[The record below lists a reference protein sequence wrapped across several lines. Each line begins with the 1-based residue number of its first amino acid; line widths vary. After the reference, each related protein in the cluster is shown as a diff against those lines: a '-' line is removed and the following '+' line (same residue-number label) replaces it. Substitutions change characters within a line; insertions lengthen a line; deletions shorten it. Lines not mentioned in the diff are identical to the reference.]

1 MTPTADDLVKNLAAL
16 SRRFAGLAAKLAQA
30 ARELEGAGTLP
41 PDSLLEEFAA
51 ARGEFIDLRSSVLD
65 AARTLGV
72 TAPAPAAIDGLKALE
87 PVVRALAEATVN
99 EPRRATLAEARRR
112 VLVVLDRIMTINHVD
127 DPNFAALLEC
137 QAKARE
143 IRAAVLDPKGPTAE
157 SAAVIVEATPAFSA
171 LLTLIEGRE
180 HLDDAK
186 FTVLED
192 SVTRLFGRTLT
203 VAATRGKLV
212 AGPPDLPRAPERP
225 APRPKTVEEPVAPVV
240 VAAAPSVAPRVQP
253 PAPLLASPAAPAA
266 ASPTPS
272 AAPHAPPPAPFYAP
286 PAPSPAPPAPPVAPA
301 PAAPPPPAPAAPPPP
316 APAAPPPP
324 APAAPPPPA
333 PAAPPPPAPAA
344 PPPPAPAA
352 PRPPAPAA
360 PPPPAPAAPPPPAPA
375 APRPPGPAAPPPPPA
390 LIKQEV
396 AAAAPAPEEDSAP
409 QVVETAALDEG
420 AQWWVSAWA
429 RWTSWKG
436 TIDFKAGVKQE
447 LGKYAYLLSVPIQQS
462 AEYEEGLLA
471 YGYSVLLDFV
481 ERQRPGIVTKALN
494 SLKTFVPGKAA
505 PSVGAHLYKFL
516 IDEARLAEQYPEF
529 VKNVLLAAVPEPGL
543 WTQARILE
551 SATETSIFTHPSPRV
566 GDPDHTTQRLTN
578 DRQRFADHR
587 FPVTLAPLTVR
598 FFAVAADFR
607 EPREMDVKL
616 KEGRAECID
625 AWLLTIPPVGRADLK
640 SEVVRLVPEGSS
652 VPALGRDCA
661 TLWVA
666 VFNPDPKAEKKYE
679 LSLTLKKGASH

>member
-1 MTPTADDLVKNLAAL
+1 MTLTADDLVKHLAAL

-30 ARELEGAGTLP
+30 ARELETGGVLP
-41 PDSLLEEFAA
+41 PESLIEELAA
-51 ARGEFIDLRSSVLD
+51 ARDEFIDLRSSVLD
-65 AARTLGV
+65 AARTLAV
-72 TAPAPAAIDGLKALE
+72 TAPAQTAIDGLKALE
-87 PVVRALAEATVN
+87 AVVRALAEATAH
-99 EPRRATLAEARRR
+99 ESRRTTLADARRR
-112 VLVVLDRIMTINHVD
+112 VLAVLDRIMTINHVD

-143 IRAAVLDPKGPTAE
+143 IRAAVLDPKGPTEE
-157 SAAVIVEATPAFSA
+157 SAAEILETTPAFSA
-171 LLTLIEGRE
+171 LLTLVEGRE

-186 FTVLED
+186 FAVLED

-212 AGPPDLPRAPERP
+212 AGPADLPRAPERP
-225 APRPKTVEEPVAPVV
+225 EPRPKTVEEPVGPVV

-344 PPPPAPAA
+344 PPPPAPVA
-352 PRPPAPAA
+352 PRPRAPGAS
-360 PPPPAPAAPPPPAPA
+360 PPPAPAAPPPPA
-375 APRPPGPAAPPPPPA
+375 APV
-390 LIKQEV
+390 KQEV

-529 VKNVLLAAVPEPGL
+529 VKSVLLAAVPEPGL

-587 FPVTLAPLTVR
+587 FPVTLPPLTVR

-625 AWLLTIPPVGRADLK
+625 AWLLTMPPVGRADLK

-679 LSLTLKKGASH
+679 LTLTLKKGASH

>member
-72 TAPAPAAIDGLKALE
+72 TAPAPTAIDGLKALE

-225 APRPKTVEEPVAPVV
+225 APRPKTVEEPVGPVV

-266 ASPTPS
+266 ASPAPS
-272 AAPHAPPPAPFYAP
+272 AAPHAPPPSPFYAP

-333 PAAPPPPAPAA
+333 PVAPRPRAPGASPPPAPAA
-344 PPPPAPAA
+344 PPPPAA
-352 PRPPAPAA
+352 PV
-360 PPPPAPAAPPPPAPA
+360 
-375 APRPPGPAAPPPPPA
+375 
-390 LIKQEV
+390 KQEV

-529 VKNVLLAAVPEPGL
+529 VKSVLLAAVPEPGL

-587 FPVTLAPLTVR
+587 FPVTLPPLTVR

-616 KEGRAECID
+616 KEGRAESND
-625 AWLLTIPPVGRADLK
+625 AWLLTMPPVGRADLK

-666 VFNPDPKAEKKYE
+666 VFNPDPKAEKKYD
-679 LSLTLKKGASH
+679 LTLTLKKDASR

>member
-72 TAPAPAAIDGLKALE
+72 TAPAPTAIDGLKALE
-87 PVVRALAEATVN
+87 PVVRALAEATAN

-186 FTVLED
+186 FAVLED

-212 AGPPDLPRAPERP
+212 AGPADLPRAPERP
-225 APRPKTVEEPVAPVV
+225 APRPKTVEEPVGPVV

-266 ASPTPS
+266 ASPAPS
-272 AAPHAPPPAPFYAP
+272 AAPHAPPPSPFYAP

-333 PAAPPPPAPAA
+333 PVAPRPRAPGASPPPAPAA
-344 PPPPAPAA
+344 PPPPAA
-352 PRPPAPAA
+352 PV
-360 PPPPAPAAPPPPAPA
+360 
-375 APRPPGPAAPPPPPA
+375 
-390 LIKQEV
+390 KQEV

-587 FPVTLAPLTVR
+587 FPVTLPPLTVR

-616 KEGRAECID
+616 KEGRAESND
-625 AWLLTIPPVGRADLK
+625 AWLLTMPPVGRADLK
-640 SEVVRLVPEGSS
+640 SEVIRLVPEGSS

-666 VFNPDPKAEKKYE
+666 VFNPDPKAEKKYD
-679 LSLTLKKGASH
+679 LTLTLKKDASR

>member
-344 PPPPAPAA
+344 P
-352 PRPPAPAA
+352 RPPA
-360 PPPPAPAAPPPPAPA
+360 
-375 APRPPGPAAPPPPPA
+375 PAAPPPPPA

-529 VKNVLLAAVPEPGL
+529 VKSVLLAAVPEPGL

-679 LSLTLKKGASH
+679 LSLTLKKDASR

>member
-72 TAPAPAAIDGLKALE
+72 TAPAPTAIDGLKALE
-87 PVVRALAEATVN
+87 PVVRALAEATAN

-186 FTVLED
+186 FAVLED

-212 AGPPDLPRAPERP
+212 AGPADLPRAPERP
-225 APRPKTVEEPVAPVV
+225 APRPKTVEEPVGPVV

-266 ASPTPS
+266 ASPAPS
-272 AAPHAPPPAPFYAP
+272 AAPHAPPPSPFYAP

-301 PAAPPPPAPAAPPPP
+301 PAAPPPPAPVAPRPRAPGASPPP

-324 APAAPPPPA
+324 AAPV
-333 PAAPPPPAPAA
+333 
-344 PPPPAPAA
+344 
-352 PRPPAPAA
+352 
-360 PPPPAPAAPPPPAPA
+360 
-375 APRPPGPAAPPPPPA
+375 
-390 LIKQEV
+390 KQEV

-529 VKNVLLAAVPEPGL
+529 VKSVLLAAVPEPGL

-587 FPVTLAPLTVR
+587 FPVTLPPLTVR

-616 KEGRAECID
+616 KEGRAESND
-625 AWLLTIPPVGRADLK
+625 AWLLTMPPVGRADLK
-640 SEVVRLVPEGSS
+640 SEVIRLVPEGSS

-666 VFNPDPKAEKKYE
+666 VFNPDPKAEKKYD
-679 LSLTLKKGASH
+679 LTLTLKKDASR

>member
-16 SRRFAGLAAKLAQA
+16 SRRFAGLAAKPPQA
-30 ARELEGAGTLP
+30 ARGLGGPGPLP

-127 DPNFAALLEC
+127 APNFGAPLEG

-186 FTVLED
+186 FAVLED

-301 PAAPPPPAPAAPPPP
+301 PASPPPPAPAAPPPP

-324 APAAPPPPA
+324 APAAPPRPA

-352 PRPPAPAA
+352 PRPPA
-360 PPPPAPAAPPPPAPA
+360 
-375 APRPPGPAAPPPPPA
+375 PAAPPPPPA

-494 SLKTFVPGKAA
+494 SLQTFVPGKAA
-505 PSVGAHLYKFL
+505 PSVGAHLYKF
-516 IDEARLAEQYPEF
+516 R
-529 VKNVLLAAVPEPGL
+529 
-543 WTQARILE
+543 
-551 SATETSIFTHPSPRV
+551 
-566 GDPDHTTQRLTN
+566 
-578 DRQRFADHR
+578 
-587 FPVTLAPLTVR
+587 
-598 FFAVAADFR
+598 
-607 EPREMDVKL
+607 
-616 KEGRAECID
+616 
-625 AWLLTIPPVGRADLK
+625 
-640 SEVVRLVPEGSS
+640 SEE
-652 VPALGRDCA
+652 
-661 TLWVA
+661 
-666 VFNPDPKAEKKYE
+666 
-679 LSLTLKKGASH
+679 H

>member
-72 TAPAPAAIDGLKALE
+72 TAPAPTAIDGLKALE
-87 PVVRALAEATVN
+87 PVVRALAEATAN

-171 LLTLIEGRE
+171 LLTLVEGRE

-186 FTVLED
+186 FAVLED

-212 AGPPDLPRAPERP
+212 AGPADLPRAPERP
-225 APRPKTVEEPVAPVV
+225 EPRPKTVEEPVGPVV

-266 ASPTPS
+266 ASPAPS
-272 AAPHAPPPAPFYAP
+272 AAPHAPPPSPFYAP

-316 APAAPPPP
+316 APAAPPPR
-324 APAAPPPPA
+324 APGASPPPA
-333 PAAPPPPAPAA
+333 PAAPPPPAA
-344 PPPPAPAA
+344 PV
-352 PRPPAPAA
+352 
-360 PPPPAPAAPPPPAPA
+360 
-375 APRPPGPAAPPPPPA
+375 
-390 LIKQEV
+390 KQEV

-505 PSVGAHLYKFL
+505 PSVGAHLYNFL
-516 IDEARLAEQYPEF
+516 VNEARLAEQYPEF
-529 VKNVLLAAVPEPGL
+529 VKSVLLAAVPEPGL

-616 KEGRAECID
+616 KEGRAESND
-625 AWLLTIPPVGRADLK
+625 AWLLTMPPVGRADLK

-652 VPALGRDCA
+652 VPALGKDCA

-679 LSLTLKKGASH
+679 LTLTLKKDASR

>member
-51 ARGEFIDLRSSVLD
+51 ARGEFIDLPSSVLD

-72 TAPAPAAIDGLKALE
+72 TAPAPTAIDGLKALE
-87 PVVRALAEATVN
+87 PVVRALAEATAN

-192 SVTRLFGRTLT
+192 SVTRLFGRPRP

-316 APAAPPPP
+316 SPAAPVAP

-344 PPPPAPAA
+344 PPPPAPVA
-352 PRPPAPAA
+352 PRPRAPGAS
-360 PPPPAPAAPPPPAPA
+360 PPPAPAAPPPPA
-375 APRPPGPAAPPPPPA
+375 APV
-390 LIKQEV
+390 KQEV

-529 VKNVLLAAVPEPGL
+529 VKSVLLAAVPEPGL

-551 SATETSIFTHPSPRV
+551 SATETSIFTTPSPRV
-566 GDPDHTTQRLTN
+566 ADPD
-578 DRQRFADHR
+578 
-587 FPVTLAPLTVR
+587 P
-598 FFAVAADFR
+598 
-607 EPREMDVKL
+607 
-616 KEGRAECID
+616 
-625 AWLLTIPPVGRADLK
+625 
-640 SEVVRLVPEGSS
+640 
-652 VPALGRDCA
+652 
-661 TLWVA
+661 
-666 VFNPDPKAEKKYE
+666 
-679 LSLTLKKGASH
+679 

>member
-65 AARTLGV
+65 AARPRG
-72 TAPAPAAIDGLKALE
+72 APPPASAAIDGLKALE

-143 IRAAVLDPKGPTAE
+143 IRAAVLVPEGPTAE

-186 FTVLED
+186 FAVLED

-212 AGPPDLPRAPERP
+212 AGPADLPRAPERP
-225 APRPKTVEEPVAPVV
+225 APRPKTVEEPVGPVV

-266 ASPTPS
+266 ASPAPS

-324 APAAPPPPA
+324 APAAPPRPA
-333 PAAPPPPAPAA
+333 PAAPPPP
-344 PPPPAPAA
+344 PAPV
-352 PRPPAPAA
+352 
-360 PPPPAPAAPPPPAPA
+360 
-375 APRPPGPAAPPPPPA
+375 
-390 LIKQEV
+390 KQEV

-447 LGKYAYLLSVPIQQS
+447 LRKYAYLLSVPIQQS

-551 SATETSIFTHPSPRV
+551 SATETCIFTHPSSRV

-587 FPVTLAPLTVR
+587 FPATPAPLTVR
-598 FFAVAADFR
+598 FSAVAADFR
-607 EPREMDVKL
+607 VPAVMDVKL

-679 LSLTLKKGASH
+679 LSLTLKKDASR

>member
-1 MTPTADDLVKNLAAL
+1 MTLTADDLVKHLAAL

-30 ARELEGAGTLP
+30 ARELETGGVLP
-41 PDSLLEEFAA
+41 PESLIEELAA
-51 ARGEFIDLRSSVLD
+51 ARDEFIDLRSSVLD
-65 AARTLGV
+65 AARTLAV
-72 TAPAPAAIDGLKALE
+72 TAPAQTAIDGLKALE
-87 PVVRALAEATVN
+87 AVVRALAEATAH
-99 EPRRATLAEARRR
+99 ESRRTTLADARRR
-112 VLVVLDRIMTINHVD
+112 VLAVLDRIMTINHVD

-171 LLTLIEGRE
+171 LLTLIEGRK

-186 FTVLED
+186 FAVLED

-212 AGPPDLPRAPERP
+212 AGPADLPRAPERP
-225 APRPKTVEEPVAPVV
+225 APRPKTVEEPVGPVV

-266 ASPTPS
+266 ASPAPS
-272 AAPHAPPPAPFYAP
+272 AAPHAPPPSPFYAP

-324 APAAPPPPA
+324 APVAPRPRAPGASPPPA
-333 PAAPPPPAPAA
+333 PAAPPPPAA
-344 PPPPAPAA
+344 PV
-352 PRPPAPAA
+352 
-360 PPPPAPAAPPPPAPA
+360 
-375 APRPPGPAAPPPPPA
+375 
-390 LIKQEV
+390 KQEV

-481 ERQRPGIVTKALN
+481 ERKRPGIVTKALN

-529 VKNVLLAAVPEPGL
+529 VKSVLLAAVPEPGL

-616 KEGRAECID
+616 KEGRAESND
-625 AWLLTIPPVGRADLK
+625 AWLLTMPPVGRADLK

-652 VPALGRDCA
+652 VPALGSDCA

-666 VFNPDPKAEKKYE
+666 VFNPDPKAEKKYD
-679 LSLTLKKGASH
+679 LTLTLKKDASR

>member
-72 TAPAPAAIDGLKALE
+72 TAPAPTAIDGLKALE
-87 PVVRALAEATVN
+87 SVVRALAEATAI

-212 AGPPDLPRAPERP
+212 AGPADLPRAPERP

-240 VAAAPSVAPRVQP
+240 VAAAQSVAPRVQP

-324 APAAPPPPA
+324 APVAPRPRAPGASPPPA
-333 PAAPPPPAPAA
+333 PAAPPPPAA
-344 PPPPAPAA
+344 PV
-352 PRPPAPAA
+352 
-360 PPPPAPAAPPPPAPA
+360 
-375 APRPPGPAAPPPPPA
+375 
-390 LIKQEV
+390 KQEV

-529 VKNVLLAAVPEPGL
+529 VKSVLLAAVPEPGL

-616 KEGRAECID
+616 KEGRAESND
-625 AWLLTIPPVGRADLK
+625 AWLLTMPPVGRADLK

-652 VPALGRDCA
+652 VPALGKDCA

-679 LSLTLKKGASH
+679 LTLTLKKDASR

>member
-51 ARGEFIDLRSSVLD
+51 ARGEFIDLRSSVLA

-72 TAPAPAAIDGLKALE
+72 TAPAPTAIDGLKALE
-87 PVVRALAEATVN
+87 SVVRALAEATAI

-112 VLVVLDRIMTINHVD
+112 VLAVLDRIMTINHVD

-143 IRAAVLDPKGPTAE
+143 IRAAVLDPKGPTEE
-157 SAAVIVEATPAFSA
+157 SAAEILETTPAFSA
-171 LLTLIEGRE
+171 LLTLVEGRE

-186 FTVLED
+186 FAVLED

-212 AGPPDLPRAPERP
+212 AGPADLPRAPERP
-225 APRPKTVEEPVAPVV
+225 APRPTAVDEPVRPVI
-240 VAAAPSVAPRVQP
+240 AAATPSIAPRPQAPAPPPVPPARP
-253 PAPLLASPAAPAA
+253 PAPPVPPPAPPAPPLAPP
-266 ASPTPS
+266 
-272 AAPHAPPPAPFYAP
+272 APPPAPPAPLAAP
-286 PAPSPAPPAPPVAPA
+286 PAPSPLPPARPPASS
-301 PAAPPPPAPAAPPPP
+301 PAAPL
-316 APAAPPPP
+316 
-324 APAAPPPPA
+324 
-333 PAAPPPPAPAA
+333 
-344 PPPPAPAA
+344 
-352 PRPPAPAA
+352 
-360 PPPPAPAAPPPPAPA
+360 
-375 APRPPGPAAPPPPPA
+375 APPPPPPV
-390 LIKQEV
+390 KQEV
-396 AAAAPAPEEDSAP
+396 AAAAAAPEDDSAP

-436 TIDFKAGVKQE
+436 TIDFKAGAKQE
-447 LGKYAYLLSVPIQQS
+447 LGKYAYLLSVPTQQS
-462 AEYEEGLLA
+462 ADYEEGLLA
-471 YGYSVLLDFV
+471 YGYSILLDFL
-481 ERQRPGIVTKALN
+481 ERQSPGIVTKALN

-505 PSVGAHLYKFL
+505 PSVGAHLYNFL
-516 IDEARLAEQYPEF
+516 VNEARLAEQYPEF
-529 VKNVLLAAVPEPGL
+529 VKSVLLAAVPEPGL

-551 SATETSIFTHPSPRV
+551 SATETSVFTHPSPRV
-566 GDPDHTTQRLTN
+566 GDPDHATQRITH

-587 FPVTLAPLTVR
+587 FPMTLSPLTAR
-598 FFAVAADFR
+598 FFAVAADVK
-607 EPREMDVKL
+607 EPREIGVKL
-616 KEGRAECID
+616 KGGRAESKD
-625 AWLLTIPPVGRADLK
+625 AWLLMMPPVGRADLK
-640 SEVVRLVPEGSS
+640 SETVRLVPEGTA
-652 VPALGRDCA
+652 VPALGKDCA

-679 LSLTLKKGASH
+679 LTLTLKKD

>member
-72 TAPAPAAIDGLKALE
+72 TAPAPTAIDGLKALE

-212 AGPPDLPRAPERP
+212 AGPADLPRAPERP

-316 APAAPPPP
+316 APAAP
-324 APAAPPPPA
+324 
-333 PAAPPPPAPAA
+333 
-344 PPPPAPAA
+344 
-352 PRPPAPAA
+352 RPPA
-360 PPPPAPAAPPPPAPA
+360 
-375 APRPPGPAAPPPPPA
+375 PAAPPPPPA

-529 VKNVLLAAVPEPGL
+529 VKSVLLAAVPEPGL

-679 LSLTLKKGASH
+679 LSLTLKKDASR

>member
-301 PAAPPPPAPAAPPPP
+301 PASPPPPAPAAPPPP

-324 APAAPPPPA
+324 APAAPPRPA

-344 PPPPAPAA
+344 PPLPAPAA
-352 PRPPAPAA
+352 PRPPA
-360 PPPPAPAAPPPPAPA
+360 
-375 APRPPGPAAPPPPPA
+375 PAAPPPPPA

-529 VKNVLLAAVPEPGL
+529 VKSVLLAAVPEPGL

-679 LSLTLKKGASH
+679 LSLTLKKDASR

>member
-72 TAPAPAAIDGLKALE
+72 TAPAPTAIDGLKALE
-87 PVVRALAEATVN
+87 PVVRALAEATAN

-186 FTVLED
+186 FAVLED

-212 AGPPDLPRAPERP
+212 AGPADLPRAPERP
-225 APRPKTVEEPVAPVV
+225 APRPKTVEEPVGPVV

-266 ASPTPS
+266 ASPAPS
-272 AAPHAPPPAPFYAP
+272 AAPHAPPPSPFYAP

-324 APAAPPPPA
+324 APVAPRPRAPGASPPPA
-333 PAAPPPPAPAA
+333 PAAPPPPAA
-344 PPPPAPAA
+344 PV
-352 PRPPAPAA
+352 
-360 PPPPAPAAPPPPAPA
+360 
-375 APRPPGPAAPPPPPA
+375 
-390 LIKQEV
+390 KQEV

-529 VKNVLLAAVPEPGL
+529 VKSVLLAAVPEPGL

-587 FPVTLAPLTVR
+587 FPVTLPPLTVR

-616 KEGRAECID
+616 KEGRAESND
-625 AWLLTIPPVGRADLK
+625 AWLLTMPPVGRADLK

-652 VPALGRDCA
+652 VPALGKDCA

-666 VFNPDPKAEKKYE
+666 VFNPDPKAEKQYE
-679 LSLTLKKGASH
+679 LTLTLKKDASR

>member
-87 PVVRALAEATVN
+87 PVVRALAEATAN

-192 SVTRLFGRTLT
+192 SVARLFGRTLT

-225 APRPKTVEEPVAPVV
+225 APRRKTVEEPVAPVV

-360 PPPPAPAAPPPPAPA
+360 PPPP
-375 APRPPGPAAPPPPPA
+375 PA

-396 AAAAPAPEEDSAP
+396 EGAARAREEDGAA

-420 AQWWVSAWA
+420 AQGWVSAWA

-505 PSVGAHLYKFL
+505 PSVGAHPYKFL
-516 IDEARLAEQYPEF
+516 IDEAWLAEQYPEF
-529 VKNVLLAAVPEPGL
+529 VKSVLLAAVPEPGL

-566 GDPDHTTQRLTN
+566 GDPDHTTKRLTN

-625 AWLLTIPPVGRADLK
+625 AWLLTIPPAGRADLK
-640 SEVVRLVPEGSS
+640 SEAVRPVTQGSS
-652 VPALGRDCA
+652 APPLGRDR
-661 TLWVA
+661 
-666 VFNPDPKAEKKYE
+666 
-679 LSLTLKKGASH
+679 

>member
-1 MTPTADDLVKNLAAL
+1 MTPNADDLAKNLAAL
-16 SRRFAGLAAKLAQA
+16 TERFAGLAAKLIQA
-30 ARELEGAGTLP
+30 AQELKTSGTLP
-41 PDSLLEEFAA
+41 AEALLEELAA

-65 AARTLGV
+65 AARARAL
-72 TAPAPAAIDGLKALE
+72 TAPPQAEVGSLKALE
-87 PVVRALAEATVN
+87 PVLQAVAAAGATQVQVQ
-99 EPRRATLAEARRR
+99 RTTLAEARRR

-186 FTVLED
+186 FAVLED

-212 AGPPDLPRAPERP
+212 AGPADLPRAPERP
-225 APRPKTVEEPVAPVV
+225 EPRPKTVEEPVAPVV
-240 VAAAPSVAPRVQP
+240 VAAAQSVAPRVQP

-316 APAAPPPP
+316 ASAAPPPP

-352 PRPPAPAA
+352 PRPPA
-360 PPPPAPAAPPPPAPA
+360 
-375 APRPPGPAAPPPPPA
+375 PAAPPPPPA

-471 YGYSVLLDFV
+471 YG
-481 ERQRPGIVTKALN
+481 
-494 SLKTFVPGKAA
+494 
-505 PSVGAHLYKFL
+505 
-516 IDEARLAEQYPEF
+516 
-529 VKNVLLAAVPEPGL
+529 
-543 WTQARILE
+543 
-551 SATETSIFTHPSPRV
+551 
-566 GDPDHTTQRLTN
+566 
-578 DRQRFADHR
+578 
-587 FPVTLAPLTVR
+587 
-598 FFAVAADFR
+598 
-607 EPREMDVKL
+607 
-616 KEGRAECID
+616 
-625 AWLLTIPPVGRADLK
+625 
-640 SEVVRLVPEGSS
+640 
-652 VPALGRDCA
+652 
-661 TLWVA
+661 
-666 VFNPDPKAEKKYE
+666 
-679 LSLTLKKGASH
+679 

>member
-1 MTPTADDLVKNLAAL
+1 MTLTADDLVKHLAAL

-30 ARELEGAGTLP
+30 ARELETGGVLP
-41 PDSLLEEFAA
+41 PESLIEELAA
-51 ARGEFIDLRSSVLD
+51 ARDEFIDLRSSVLD
-65 AARTLGV
+65 AARTLAV
-72 TAPAPAAIDGLKALE
+72 TAPAQTAIDGLKALE
-87 PVVRALAEATVN
+87 AVVRALAEATAH
-99 EPRRATLAEARRR
+99 ESRRTTLADARRR
-112 VLVVLDRIMTINHVD
+112 VLAVLDRIMTINHVD

-143 IRAAVLDPKGPTAE
+143 IRAAVLDPKGPTEE
-157 SAAVIVEATPAFSA
+157 SAAVILETTPAFSA
-171 LLTLIEGRE
+171 LLTLVEGRE

-186 FTVLED
+186 FAVLED

-212 AGPPDLPRAPERP
+212 AGPADLPRAPERP
-225 APRPKTVEEPVAPVV
+225 APRPKTVEEPVGPVV

-266 ASPTPS
+266 ASPAPS
-272 AAPHAPPPAPFYAP
+272 AAPHAPPPSPFYAP

-324 APAAPPPPA
+324 APVAPRPRAPGASPPPA
-333 PAAPPPPAPAA
+333 PAAPPPPAA
-344 PPPPAPAA
+344 PV
-352 PRPPAPAA
+352 
-360 PPPPAPAAPPPPAPA
+360 
-375 APRPPGPAAPPPPPA
+375 
-390 LIKQEV
+390 KQEV

-529 VKNVLLAAVPEPGL
+529 VKSVLLAAVPEPGL

-587 FPVTLAPLTVR
+587 FPVTLPPLTVR

-616 KEGRAECID
+616 KEGRAESND
-625 AWLLTIPPVGRADLK
+625 AWLLTMPPVGRADLK

-652 VPALGRDCA
+652 VPALGKDCA

-679 LSLTLKKGASH
+679 LTLTLKKDASR

>member
-186 FTVLED
+186 FAVLED

-266 ASPTPS
+266 ASPAPS
-272 AAPHAPPPAPFYAP
+272 AAPHAPPPSPFYAP

-333 PAAPPPPAPAA
+333 PVAPRPRAPGASPPPAPAA
-344 PPPPAPAA
+344 PPPPAA
-352 PRPPAPAA
+352 PV
-360 PPPPAPAAPPPPAPA
+360 
-375 APRPPGPAAPPPPPA
+375 
-390 LIKQEV
+390 KQEV

-529 VKNVLLAAVPEPGL
+529 VKSVLLAAVPEPGL

-587 FPVTLAPLTVR
+587 FPVTLPPLTVR

-679 LSLTLKKGASH
+679 LTLTLKKDASR

>member
-186 FTVLED
+186 FAVLED

-212 AGPPDLPRAPERP
+212 AGPADLPRAPERP

-240 VAAAPSVAPRVQP
+240 VAAAQSVAPRVQP

-266 ASPTPS
+266 ASPAPS
-272 AAPHAPPPAPFYAP
+272 AAPPAPPPAPFYAP

-301 PAAPPPPAPAAPPPP
+301 PAAPPPPA
-316 APAAPPPP
+316 
-324 APAAPPPPA
+324 
-333 PAAPPPPAPAA
+333 
-344 PPPPAPAA
+344 
-352 PRPPAPAA
+352 
-360 PPPPAPAAPPPPAPA
+360 
-375 APRPPGPAAPPPPPA
+375 PAAPPPPPA

-529 VKNVLLAAVPEPGL
+529 VKSVLLAAVPEPGL

-679 LSLTLKKGASH
+679 LSLTLKKDASR

>member
-16 SRRFAGLAAKLAQA
+16 NRRFAGLAAKLAQA

-41 PDSLLEEFAA
+41 PESLSEELAA
-51 ARGEFIDLRSSVLD
+51 GRGEFIDLRSSVLE
-65 AARTLGV
+65 AARTLAITV
-72 TAPAPAAIDGLKALE
+72 PAQTAIDGLKALE
-87 PVVRALAEATVN
+87 PVVRALAEATSN
-99 EPRRATLAEARRR
+99 ESRRATLAEARRR

-143 IRAAVLDPKGPTAE
+143 IRAAVLDPKGPTAGG
-157 SAAVIVEATPAFSA
+157 AAVIVEATPAFSA

-324 APAAPPPPA
+324 APAAP
-333 PAAPPPPAPAA
+333 
-344 PPPPAPAA
+344 
-352 PRPPAPAA
+352 RPPAPAA
-360 PPPPAPAAPPPPAPA
+360 PPPPAPAAPPPPA
-375 APRPPGPAAPPPPPA
+375 PAAPPPPPA

-529 VKNVLLAAVPEPGL
+529 VKSVLLAAVPEPGL

-679 LSLTLKKGASH
+679 LSLTLKKDASR

>member
-266 ASPTPS
+266 ASPAPS
-272 AAPHAPPPAPFYAP
+272 AAPPAPPPAPFYAP

-301 PAAPPPPAPAAPPPP
+301 PASPPPPAPAAPPPP

-324 APAAPPPPA
+324 APAAPPRPA

-344 PPPPAPAA
+344 PPLPAPAA
-352 PRPPAPAA
+352 PRPPA
-360 PPPPAPAAPPPPAPA
+360 
-375 APRPPGPAAPPPPPA
+375 PAAPPPPPA

-529 VKNVLLAAVPEPGL
+529 VKSVLLAAVPEPGL

-679 LSLTLKKGASH
+679 LSLTLKKDASR

>member
-186 FTVLED
+186 FAVLED

-212 AGPPDLPRAPERP
+212 AGPPP
-225 APRPKTVEEPVAPVV
+225 
-240 VAAAPSVAPRVQP
+240 
-253 PAPLLASPAAPAA
+253 
-266 ASPTPS
+266 
-272 AAPHAPPPAPFYAP
+272 
-286 PAPSPAPPAPPVAPA
+286 
-301 PAAPPPPAPAAPPPP
+301 APPPPAPAAPPPP
-316 APAAPPPP
+316 APAAPRPPP
-324 APAAPPPPA
+324 PAAPPPPA

-360 PPPPAPAAPPPPAPA
+360 PRPPAPAAPPPPAPAAPPPPAPAAPPPPAPA
-375 APRPPGPAAPPPPPA
+375 APRPPAPAAPPPPPA

-494 SLKTFVPGKAA
+494 SLKTFVPGKDA
-505 PSVGAHLYKFL
+505 PSVGAHLYNFL
-516 IDEARLAEQYPEF
+516 VSEARLAEQYPESATR
-529 VKNVLLAAVPEPGL
+529 VPLSAVPEPGL

-587 FPVTLAPLTVR
+587 FPVTLPPLTVR

-616 KEGRAECID
+616 KEGRAESND
-625 AWLLTIPPVGRADLK
+625 AWLLTMPPVGRADLK

-666 VFNPDPKAEKKYE
+666 VFNPDP
-679 LSLTLKKGASH
+679 